1 MSGNNHV
8 SLKSRFQTIFDE
20 SAKVAPPAMLSV
32 ILFTTISLLISFL
45 NYYTSDGL
53 SFANAYSIAVIAVG
67 QISVI
72 YITQNSI
79 INGTSPSIK
88 EMLKAGRFWLYF
100 FAALLISFMIVAF
113 NILAYSS
120 VLNGWGNFF
129 HMIGIKPE
137 AFGFP
142 DVQDSAVFVS
152 TITTLFLAKKFAFVL
167 PEIVSGNK
175 FSLITSWKMMKV
187 GGIKFWFTTIIALAP
202 LFALAVGYREI
213 QTNNLTVAIIT
224 QIMTY
229 LLVTMHAIVF
239 SAVGAIFWKETV
251 SNRK

>member
-1 MSGNNHV
+1 MSANNPV
-8 SLKSRFQTIFDE
+8 SLKSRFQSIFYE
-20 SAKVAPPAMLSV
+20 SAKVTPAAMLSV
-32 ILFTTISLLISFL
+32 ILFTTTSLLISFI
-45 NYYTSDGL
+45 NYYTSDGS
-53 SFANAYSIAVIAVG
+53 SFANAYSIAVIAIG

-79 INGTSPSIK
+79 INGASPSIK
-88 EMLKAGRFWLYF
+88 ETLQAGRFWLYF
-100 FAALLISFMIVAF
+100 FAALLIGFLIVAF

-120 VLNGWGNFF
+120 VLNGWGSFF
-129 HMIGIKPE
+129 NMMGIKPE

-142 DVQDSAVFVS
+142 HVQDSAVFVS

-251 SNRK
+251 SNGK